1 MYLSCQQQKCASG
14 KPSAEMLRSEM
25 AKSDTPLIE
34 ELSEKPLWENED
46 ELAMLCG
53 LR

>member
-1 MYLSCQQQKCASG
+1 MMNTRK
-14 KPSAEMLRSEM
+14 E
-25 AKSDTPLIE
+25 IE